1 MSARELQQS
10 SERIRERAGRQYI
23 ADRATLTRRE
33 LQQETDEEIRQALR
47 SFLRCADDPA
57 EVLR

>member
-1 MSARELQQS
+1 MSTRELQQS
-10 SERIRERAGRQYI
+10 SERIRAGASRQYI

-33 LQQETDEEIRQALR
+33 LQQESDEEIRQALR
-47 SFLRCADDPA
+47 SFLRCADDAA